1 MKTYNIQSASR
12 LKGLDGIRT
21 LAALILLWGHMSQ
34 SWFTKWGGWNDG
46 LYSLNLPVCCAY
58 VFFVLSGFLAGFR
71 LNAVDSLHIYYK
83 KKAKR
88 ILPQYYIYI
97 VLAVIAFVALDRV
110 SEVLNAWLWCYI
122 LPVPNIPFCNGHG
135 ILPIVHLWFIG
146 SLVIFYLVFPLV
158 CRVSGDKIL
167 KTSVII
173 AVCWALVKWGLYAF
187 VGKGT
192 FIYKY
197 WGCAGMDCLFGGV
210 ALGILVRDGNR
221 IIQRIS
227 DSKWI
232 AVIAW
237 LLFLTSGLYGN
248 FIPSACR
255 VEYIAIITCL
265 LILSQLPMKPVV
277 NLDNK
282 VCDWLGGISYEI
294 YVMQILVI
302 ILLSNLYT
310 ALGLSLPTIAIY
322 AIVTA
327 VVILVAWGMNRLV
340 KLIFN

>member
-1 MKTYNIQSASR
+1 MGGVN
-12 LKGLDGIRT
+12 
-21 LAALILLWGHMSQ
+21 
-34 SWFTKWGGWNDG
+34 SW
-46 LYSLNLPVCCAY
+46 LPVCCAY

-71 LNAVDSLHIYYK
+71 LNTVDSLSVYYK

-97 VLAVIAFVALDRV
+97 VLAIIAFIALGRG
-110 SEVLNAWLWCYI
+110 SEVLNAWLGCYV

-135 ILPIVHLWFIG
+135 ILPVVHLWFIG
-146 SLVIFYLVFPLV
+146 SLVTFYLVFPLI
-158 CRVSGDKIL
+158 CRVSGNKIL

-173 AVCWALVKWGLYAF
+173 AVCWALAKWGLYAF

-227 DSKWI
+227 ESKWI

-237 LLFLTSGLYGN
+237 VLFLASGLYGN

-265 LILSQLPMKPVV
+265 LILSQLPMTPIV

-302 ILLSNLYT
+302 ILLDTLY
-310 ALGLSLPTIAIY
+310 AYLGLHWHIAVIY
-322 AIVTA
+322 FAVTAIVIA
-327 VVILVAWGMNRLV
+327 VAWGMNRLMCLLV
-340 KLIFN
+340 YLVCR